1 MKVWQAVSGKFRG
14 TRRSPR
20 ARQSRVQSAGLNAFS
35 ERLPGV
41 YLSLT
46 VLLALLGHAYL
57 FAFPA
62 LAIVFLSRAMF
73 HATQW
78 EWFTV
83 AQHVLSSILCM
94 ILSFTATRIRPS
106 APDLQQLRDTQ
117 APKLFQLIE
126 HVRTSYRAPHI
137 AQVLVDDGLDVK
149 LVRVPRSGYPI
160 FFTYSLILGLP
171 ALQLLS
177 PLHFKGL
184 LIRRLAQAAGYNHPL
199 LRWLAMWRDVGP
211 ALLAACQDWRRAE
224 NIVIKLFFL
233 WYAPLYDWW
242 STPAARLYELHSDK
256 HMMDSIN
263 DRDVAE
269 LLAAQLIAR
278 RYLKERY
285 FPGLLTMARKR
296 PNPPPIAYSGLD
308 RLFNRYWSS
317 VDAKQ
322 WLKQA
327 FVSTVRPGDTQ
338 PALAKRLVEIGHY
351 NPRLPSPLRQ
361 AASRV
366 LLKGSLK
373 HVLAKQDGLWMRRIL
388 PQWRELHQAA
398 KREEQR
404 LRALYERSRKQK
416 LDLSDARE
424 LASLVERCYG
434 KAKAVPLYRRLLV
447 NNPGDANI
455 SFAAGRFLL
464 SVKDPQ
470 GVKALQRAM
479 RLDPR
484 FADPASSLIE
494 TFKAAQSSVPHDT
507 GEVAGTPTGGQIIV
521 TEVNEISE
529 LN

>member
-1 MKVWQAVSGKFRG
+1 MKVWQAVSSRFRRVRPHSR
-14 TRRSPR
+14 TRR
-20 ARQSRVQSAGLNAFS
+20 SRVQSAGLDAFA
-35 ERLPGV
+35 ERLPRV
-41 YLSLT
+41 YLALA
-46 VLLALLGHAYL
+46 VLLALLGYGYL

-62 LAIVFLSRAMF
+62 AAVVFLGRAMF
-73 HATQW
+73 YATRW
-78 EWFTV
+78 EWYAVTL
-83 AQHVLSSILCM
+83 HVLSTIVCV
-94 ILSFTATRIRPS
+94 ILSFSLTRVRP
-106 APDLQQLRDTQ
+106 APPDKQLLSENQ

-126 HVRTSYRAPHI
+126 HVRTSYRAPRLV
-137 AQVLVDDGLDVK
+137 QVAVDDELDVK
-149 LVRVPRSGYPI
+149 LVRTPRGGYPL

-171 ALQLLS
+171 ALQLLT

-184 LIRRLAQAAGYNHPL
+184 LIRRLGQAAGHNHRL
-199 LRWLAMWRDVGP
+199 LRWLSMWRDVGP
-211 ALLAACQDWRRAE
+211 ALQAACQDWRRAE
-224 NIVIKLFFL
+224 SIVVKLFFF
-233 WYAPLYDWW
+233 WYAPLYRWW
-242 STPAARLYELHSDK
+242 STPVARLYELHSDK
-256 HMMDSIN
+256 YMMDSIN

-322 WLKQA
+322 WLQQA
-327 FVSTVRPGDTQ
+327 FVSAVRPGDTR
-338 PALAKRLVEIGHY
+338 PALARRLVEIGHY

-366 LLKGSLK
+366 LLQGFLK
-373 HVLAKQDGLWMRRIL
+373 QALAKQDGLWMRKIL

-404 LRALYERSRKQK
+404 LRALYERSRKAK
-416 LDLSDARE
+416 LDLSEARE

-434 KAKAVPLYRRLLV
+434 KAKAVPLYRQLLA
-447 NNPGDANI
+447 NNPGDANV

-479 RLDPR
+479 RLDSR
-484 FADPASSLIE
+484 FADPATNLIE
-494 TFKAAQSSVPHDT
+494 TYNAAQSSVPHDT
-507 GEVAGTPTGGQIIV
+507 GEVDVMPTGGQIIV
-521 TEVNEISE
+521 TEVDDVSE